1 MEITYAILFFTSGLI
16 TSKLFSYLVDLGT
29 RSIMMKNTI
38 KDCLIVMASS
48 IQANIE
54 AHEIKYNALEIAE
67 RPDKYIEFQK
77 KVDRGQLIVLQKTI
91 IRNFIASIP
100 PSYNHLVQFDD
111 WDSAMNYLTKH
122 FKRRS
127 HD

>member
-1 MEITYAILFFTSGLI
+1 MSNVNVKSGW
-16 TSKLFSYLVDLGT
+16 GT
-29 RSIMMKNTI
+29 GESWTTINLNADELSVCVGLAAEQNLKMK
-38 KDCLIVMASS
+38 
-48 IQANIE
+48 ANIE

-67 RPDKYIEFQK
+67 RPDKYIEFQRE
-77 KVDRGQLIVLQKTI
+77 VDRQQLMVLQKTI
-91 IRNFIASIP
+91 IRNFIVSIP
-100 PSYNHLVQFDD
+100 PSYKHLVQFDD

>member
-1 MEITYAILFFTSGLI
+1 METTYLAIFFI
-16 TSKLFSYLVDLGT
+16 LGAIAAT
-29 RSIMMKNTI
+29 MMSRLTNLGQRSLLMRNTI

-48 IQANIE
+48 IQTNIE

-67 RPDKYIEFQK
+67 KPEKYIEFQR
-77 KVDRGQLIVLQKTI
+77 KVDKGQIKVLQKTV

-100 PSYNHLVQFDD
+100 PSYNYLVGFHD
-111 WDSAMNYLTKH
+111 WDSAMSYLTKEIER
-122 FKRRS
+122 KT